1 VVRDGGLGGTKVD
14 QIALCIADDRPASS
28 NPEWKAEEQ
37 SKETLRLALERTGM
51 PEELQKIAR
60 RVDRVFE
67 VGCYTS
73 NSLQPWSKDG
83 QLVLVGDAAHAMP
96 PFLGQGANQAIQD
109 AYSLASNLASADTV
123 SEALAKYQR
132 TRLPPTAS
140 LTLKSVLVGKL
151 ETQAG
156 AGAVFRDALIG
167 TLARIGVAKQIFLDG
182 AAVRV

>member
-1 VVRDGGLGGTKVD
+1 MRGTLGGDKRS
-14 QIALCIADDRPASS
+14 Q
-28 NPEWKAEEQ
+28 Q
-37 SKETLRLALERTGM
+37 SLTRFQT
-51 PEELQKIAR
+51 
-60 RVDRVFE
+60 
-67 VGCYTS
+67 
-73 NSLQPWSKDG
+73 
-83 QLVLVGDAAHAMP
+83 P
-96 PFLGQGANQAIQD
+96 PGR
-109 AYSLASNLASADTV
+109 
-123 SEALAKYQR
+123 YQR